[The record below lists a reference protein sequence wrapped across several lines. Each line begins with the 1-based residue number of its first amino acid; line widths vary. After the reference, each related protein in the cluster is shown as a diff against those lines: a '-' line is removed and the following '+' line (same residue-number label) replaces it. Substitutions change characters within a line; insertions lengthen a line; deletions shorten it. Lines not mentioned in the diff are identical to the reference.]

1 MNNILNG
8 CNEGC
13 SLPSSPNELEVLIR
27 QLKSEV
33 AELMKSTTARLLK
46 QDGKIAETCVYIKDN
61 LSNELRILLDSMV
74 SSGEINDLITSII
87 TNEIELLKIKI
98 KNLDY
103 VNIKDLGAK
112 GDGKTDDTLAFVKAI
127 AMNIKK
133 IVVPGGTYLITK
145 ALEFNE
151 NTEIVGTAYRNTIIS
166 FTNTGSFN
174 FTGTSLLNNGP
185 HKKFITFRNL
195 RLQNNDSNERLN
207 PFINLIC
214 CDYVK
219 FYDCWIY
226 GLGKQILLWE
236 CFDSRFTNTDIE
248 WGGSYTDEK
257 SFGIEL
263 RSSKGYEF
271 TNNIYFAGCRF
282 ESYPGTCLGTDGDN
296 TNKITFHNCKFESYN
311 CLSNKHLN
319 ITKASS
325 IYFKSCF
332 FAGDLGNKHNC
343 VYLDQVFDFEIDGF
357 IEHSNVKGI
366 EYQNKKFLY
375 ASGSGKRI
383 INITLNNK
391 DAYEID
397 DITFGIET
405 YQTDLYKKGN
415 IHVNNFE
422 NNTQVISTNK
432 VNVATLNRGDTN
444 LNYKCPSHGFIYLT
458 MTGTEG
464 LTDIQTID
472 ILNVTTNYN
481 LRLLS
486 IGANYVTGFM
496 PVSKGDVI
504 SCRSNTSEEA
514 YVTFYGNREQ

>member
-1 MNNILNG
+1 MTNICKEL
-8 CNEGC
+8 EGC
-13 SLPSSPNELEVLIR
+13 SLPSNSNEIEVLIR
-27 QLKSEV
+27 QLIREV
-33 AELMKSTTARLLK
+33 DELMKTTEATLLK
-46 QDGKIAETCVYIKDN
+46 QDGKIAEMCVYIKEN
-61 LSNELRILLDSMV
+61 LSNELRNLLDSMV
-74 SSGEINDLITSII
+74 ASGEINDIITSVIS
-87 TNEIELLKIKI
+87 NEIELLQNKF

-112 GDGKTDDTLAFVKAI
+112 GDGKTDDTFAFQMAI
-127 AMNIKK
+127 TMNAKK
-133 IVVPGGTYLITK
+133 IIVPGGTYLITK

-166 FTNTGSFN
+166 FTDTGSFN
-174 FTGTSLLNNGP
+174 FTGTTLLQSGT
-185 HKKFITFRNL
+185 HKKFLTFRNL
-195 RLQNNDSNERLN
+195 RLQNNNSKERTN
-207 PFINLIC
+207 PFVKLIC

-226 GLGKQILLWE
+226 GLGRQILLWE

-248 WGGSYTDEK
+248 WGGSYTYQNL
-257 SFGIEL
+257 FGIEL
-263 RSSKGYEF
+263 RSSEGYEY
-271 TNNIYFAGCRF
+271 TNNIYFTGCRF
-282 ESYPGTCLGTDGDN
+282 ESYPGTCLGTTGEN

-332 FAGDLGNKHNC
+332 FAGDLGNTYNC

-366 EYQNKKFLY
+366 AYKNKKFLY

-391 DAYEID
+391 NAYEID
-397 DITFGIET
+397 DVTFGIET

-422 NNTQVISTNK
+422 NNTQVISKNK
-432 VNVATLNRGDTN
+432 VNVATLNAGSTN
-444 LNYKCPSHGFIYLT
+444 LNYTCPSNGFIYLT
-458 MTGTEG
+458 MTGTDG

-472 ILNVTTNYN
+472 ILNESTDYN

-504 SCRSNTSEEA
+504 SCRSNSSQVA
-514 YVTFYGNREQ
+514 YVSFYSNRE